1 MEITVADCIYKNILY
16 VLRRDRQG
24 TGLLVISRNKDNS
37 LKGSAGIRGGAAD

>member
-1 MEITVADCIYKNILY
+1 MEIAVADCIYKNILS

-37 LKGSAGIRGGAAD
+37 LKGSTGNLGVGG